1 MKVELIRYTPEP
13 EELCGEMAALC
24 YDGKDPERSLKR
36 AMNGGHLSVSEH
48 ASFTFRV
55 EGASRVLLAQITRH
69 RIASFSV
76 QSQPYSDVKPE
87 FVIPPSI
94 IDAGYEREY
103 SMICNAAYEL
113 FCEMC
118 AAKIPAEDARF
129 IIPQG
134 VECKFG
140 VTMNVRELLHF
151 FELRCCRRAQWEIRE
166 LAWAMYRECKKAAP
180 ELFKYA
186 GPSCLHGWCSEGK
199 MSCGNPY
206 TEEEAFEET

>member
-1 MKVELIRYTPEP
+1 MKVELIRYTPEAD
-13 EELCGEMAALC
+13 ELCGELAAMC
-24 YDGKDPERSLKR
+24 YDGTNPARSLKR
-36 AMNGGHLSVSEH
+36 AMDGGHHSVAEH
-48 ASFTFRV
+48 ACFTFRV

-76 QSQPYSDVKPE
+76 QSQRYCGVKPE
-87 FVIPPSI
+87 FVLPQTI

-118 AAKIPAEDARF
+118 AAKVPAEDARF
-129 IIPQG
+129 VIPQG
-134 VECKFG
+134 VECRFG

-151 FELRCCRRAQWEIRE
+151 FSLRCCRRAQWEIRE
-166 LAWAMYRECKKAAP
+166 LAWAMLRECKKAAP

-186 GPSCLHGWCSEGK
+186 GPPCLYGVCDEGG
-199 MSCGNPY
+199 MSCGKPY
-206 TEEEAFEET
+206 TAEEIE